1 VFRPRSS
8 FARRAHGCG
17 RGHRS
22 RRDKTNRS
30 LRNRECSELAATGRQ
45 RKLTEG
51 HIMWT
56 WNRQPVRVGFDHLGE
71 GSTLLLLP
79 AFSSISTR
87 QEMRPLQERLASEFA
102 TVAIDWPGFGAEPR
116 PPMAWGPVCELSAAR
131 PHPRR
136 TAPIRDSSRWS
147 CCNLRALGCCSQAWV
162 AWTSVRRCADMAW
175 PIADYDAGPTFG
187 RSLDYPSKR
196 SSITWLCPL
205 SPQREYSSRAHDG
218 ARARL

>member
-1 VFRPRSS
+1 
-8 FARRAHGCG
+8 
-17 RGHRS
+17 
-22 RRDKTNRS
+22 
-30 LRNRECSELAATGRQ
+30 
-45 RKLTEG
+45 
-51 HIMWT
+51 MWN
-56 WNRQPVRVGFDHLGE
+56 WNRRPVLVGFDHLGE
-71 GSTLLLLP
+71 GLPSAQSLLGKKCGHSRSGSRPSSRLALLIGPVSELSLGRPWLGDLLL
-79 AFSSISTR
+79 
-87 QEMRPLQERLASEFA
+87 M
-102 TVAIDWPGFGAEPR
+102 
-116 PPMAWGPVCELSAAR
+116 LSAAR

-162 AWTSVRRCADMAW
+162 AWTSVRRCADMAR
-175 PIADYDAGPTFG
+175 PIADHDAGPTFG